1 MADGHEPEKD
11 LPGPRRLIMTID
23 GTAVVSGSEP
33 VESNARSGIAFLPTP
48 PRIDLKTID
57 DVRVEMAR
65 VYRDMRAGKLET
77 ADGTKLAYVL
87 SQLGKLIESGELE
100 KRLEALEGV
109 LISRKVS
116 KK

>member
-1 MADGHEPEKD
+1 M
-11 LPGPRRLIMTID
+11 IID
-23 GTAVVSGSEP
+23 GTAVASGNEP
-33 VESNARSGIAFLPTP
+33 PELAVGRALTVLPTP
-48 PRIDLKTID
+48 SRIDLKTID

-65 VYRDMRAGKLET
+65 VYRDMRSGRLET

-109 LISRKVS
+109 LISRKV

>member
-1 MADGHEPEKD
+1 MVELSGCELPITHEGRE
-11 LPGPRRLIMTID
+11 LT
-23 GTAVVSGSEP
+23 V
-33 VESNARSGIAFLPTP
+33 LPTP

-65 VYRDMRAGKLET
+65 VYRDMRAGRVDT
-77 ADGTKLAYVL
+77 ADGTKMAYVL
-87 SQLGKLIESGELE
+87 AQIGKLIESGELE

-109 LISRKVS
+109 LITRKV

>member
-1 MADGHEPEKD
+1 MDADLVAVSDSNNLERVEPRGITV
-11 LPGPRRLIMTID
+11 LPI
-23 GTAVVSGSEP
+23 S
-33 VESNARSGIAFLPTP
+33 

-65 VYRDMRAGKLET
+65 VYRDMRAGRIDT

-87 SQLGKLIESGELE
+87 SQIGKLIESGELE

-109 LISRKVS
+109 LVTRKV